1 MAKTTKTKTTKK
13 KTKASC
19 PTDDLIKSLCGDLT
33 PMQAVGCQVR
43 RSFPWI
49 LFSGLYAAIVIHYA
63 GMRPD
68 LSEAL
73 HSGVFLFELVLVGV
87 TALFAAFSS
96 ISMTVPDMQ
105 GRKWLKPVSFTL
117 MGVFFLWAFT
127 QWIAG
132 GMSLPHFHWGHCINQ
147 GAILG
152 LIPIAMLLYMTK
164 RGSTTTPVLMS
175 IMNVTAVGALA
186 YIALRLTCMVDDV
199 GHIFFF
205 HVLPFLVIGT
215 LLGALARKIYNW

>member
-164 RGSTTTPVLMS
+164 RGSTTTPVLINPVKMRC
-175 IMNVTAVGALA
+175 NQDAAKLKAG
-186 YIALRLTCMVDDV
+186 
-199 GHIFFF
+199 
-205 HVLPFLVIGT
+205 FLST
-215 LLGALARKIYNW
+215 KSNLHARQNLLWGGYHPKIPCIRCA